1 MLNPR
6 NQSSPPQGQQGP
18 SNQLL
23 SLPAG
28 GDEDEDTLAG
38 AGGPPWW
45 RRRSGIITIAIILLI
60 ILLGGI
66 LIYLINRPKPPTYE
80 YAQATRGNISQ
91 SVSATGPLQSATYN
105 LVFEGSSAS
114 GKITAIYVKVGQA
127 VKQGQILAS
136 LDKTLL
142 QDAVNQ
148 DQDAVTNAQK
158 ILDAAYAS
166 AGMTAQNGAAQVSAA
181 QTTLSNNQNSLNQ
194 QLNVNNAEIAQ
205 DQAALDN
212 AKIALNNAKNV
223 ADAQIKAAEATRQQA
238 LQNCSL
244 SVQATSTAKS
254 TSASATSTVKATGS
268 STSTSTSTST
278 SSTSTSATATA
289 LAQETA
295 SLNATAT
302 ALAKSSSSTKDSNTS
317 SSGGNIIRL
326 ASPALSAMSD
336 CTNVANQTYNQT
348 VAAANQTVSNA
359 EQAVTADQASLNVAS
374 ATSGNNATSSQ
385 NAINT
390 AKSDILT
397 TQTGANVS
405 NASAYAQIVADQ
417 ATLVNDQA
425 ALTEAQHNLAFA
437 DLKAPHDGVV
447 SVINGTVGGQ
457 PGVPINGVSSTTS
470 TTTGSTFMQIVD
482 NTNLQIQA
490 NVNESDMANVSVG
503 EQASFTVNAY
513 PTRTFT
519 GTVGSISPLG
529 QTSSNVV
536 SYPVYINIPKNE
548 ATSANLLPNMT
559 ANVTI
564 TVVQQNN
571 VIIIPTSAVNFA
583 RNASRGVT
591 INNIPSLVTPAQA
604 NQAMNQ
610 ARQMLATLQSQNPS
624 VVNLNPSPNFV
635 IEPLGNTFV
644 AKPIVTGLTDNTGTQ
659 YEVLSG
665 LSVGETFITG
675 IQGAGGAGTGGTG
688 ATGLAA
694 PTGSKA

>member
-6 NQSSPPQGQQGP
+6 NQSSPPPQGQQGP

-66 LIYLINRPKPPTYE
+66 LIYIINRPKPRTYE
-80 YAQATRGNISQ
+80 YAQATRGTISYT
-91 SVSATGPLQSATYN
+91 VSATGPLQSATYN
-105 LVFEGSSAS
+105 LIFEGSSAS
-114 GKITAIYVKVGQA
+114 GKITAIDVKVGQS

-148 DQDAVTNAQK
+148 DQAAVANAEK

-181 QTTLSNNQNSLNQ
+181 QTNLSNDQNSLNQ
-194 QLNVNNAEIAQ
+194 QLNVNNSEIAQ

-223 ADAQIKAAEATRQQA
+223 ADAQIKAAKATRQQA
-238 LQNCSL
+238 LQNCSI
-244 SVQATSTAKS
+244 SSQATSTAKS
-254 TSASATSTVKATGS
+254 SSSSATATVKAAGS
-268 STSTSTSTST
+268 GSGSTTP
-278 SSTSTSATATA
+278 SSSSSSAYATATA
-289 LAQETA
+289 LAKETA

-302 ALAKSSSSTKDSNTS
+302 ALAKGSSSSNGT
-317 SSGGNIIRL
+317 GGNFVRL
-326 ASPALSAMSD
+326 ALPALSAMSD
-336 CTNVANQTYNQT
+336 CTSVANQTYNQS
-348 VAAANQTVSNA
+348 VATANQTVSNA
-359 EQAVTADQASLNVAS
+359 EQAVTADQAALNVAS
-374 ATSGNNATSSQ
+374 ATAGNNATSSQ
-385 NAINT
+385 NNINT
-390 AKSDILT
+390 AKANILT

-417 ATLVNDQA
+417 ATLVSDQA
-425 ALTEAQHNLAFA
+425 ALTEAQHNLSFA
-437 DLKAPHDGVV
+437 DLRAPHDGVV
-447 SVINGTVGGQ
+447 SVINGTIGGQ

-490 NVNESDMANVSVG
+490 NVNESDMANVAVG
-503 EQASFTVNAY
+503 EGASFTVNAY

-536 SYPVYINIPKNE
+536 SYPVYINIPKSE

-564 TVVQQNN
+564 TVVQQTN

-624 VVNLNPSPNFV
+624 IVNLNPSPNFV

-675 IQGAGGAGTGGTG
+675 IQGSGGAGAGGTG
-688 ATGLAA
+688 ATGLTA
-694 PTGSKA
+694 PAESKA